1 MLALLGI
8 LVSVSYFVVI
18 NSQLGAFEVRFDG
31 RIDRLETKFEL
42 LTGKVV
48 DVDNRLSRIEE
59 QLRHSR

>member
-1 MLALLGI
+1 VLALLGI
-8 LVSVSYFVVI
+8 LVNVTYFVVI
-18 NSQLGAFEVRFDG
+18 NSRLGALEVRFDG